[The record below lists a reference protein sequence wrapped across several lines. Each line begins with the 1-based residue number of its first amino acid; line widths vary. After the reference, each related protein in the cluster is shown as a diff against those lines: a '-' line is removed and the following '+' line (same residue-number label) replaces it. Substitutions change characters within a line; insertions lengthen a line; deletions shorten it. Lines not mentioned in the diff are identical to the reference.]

1 MKGQFLGLV
10 IIIDD
15 DKDICDLLAHLL
27 DHAGYETHQGYDGST
42 AIKLLSLREPDLLL
56 LDIVI
61 PEPDGMAVLAKARAL
76 YPQLPVIIITGTTGI
91 PDDVSAIKAIAFD
104 HIPKPFD
111 NNGVLEVVNRAM
123 QTSASKL

>member
-1 MKGQFLGLV
+1 MTIKIFV
-10 IIIDD
+10 IYWL
-15 DKDICDLLAHLL
+15 ICWSME
-27 DHAGYETHQGYDGST
+27 HAGYKTQQGYDGST
-42 AIKLLSLREPDLLL
+42 AINLLSLHEPDVLL

-111 NNGVLEVVNRAM
+111 NNWVLEVVNRAM
-123 QTSASKL
+123 QTNASKL

>member
-27 DHAGYETHQGYDGST
+27 DRAGYDDST

-111 NNGVLEVVNRAM
+111 NNWVLEVVNRAM
-123 QTSASKL
+123 QTNASKL

>member
-27 DHAGYETHQGYDGST
+27 DRAGYDDST
-42 AIKLLSLREPDLLL
+42 AIKLLSLREPDVLL

>member
-27 DHAGYETHQGYDGST
+27 DRAGYDDST